1 MALWGML
8 WALQVHSE
16 VDLRRGMNSVNLCG
30 RASSQL
36 ARIATISGRPAKSR
50 KKVVKNIC
58 VFLSKVD
65 RASFSLSTG
74 AS

>member
-8 WALQVHSE
+8 WALQEHSE
-16 VDLRRGMNSVNLCG
+16 VDLRRGMYSVNLCG

-50 KKVVKNIC
+50 KKVVENIC